1 MLPEGSNVVFI
12 AVGGALVLLI
22 ALLGIV
28 ASYYTRVPPNKVAV
42 VFGKRSRD
50 AEGRG
55 TGFRLVQGGGF
66 MKWPVVTA
74 VEWISLEVMPI
85 PVTTTAAVTI
95 DGVPVRVDALANIK
109 IGSTESLQRAA
120 AERFLTMQANEIH
133 QLVQQTME
141 GHLRAIVGT
150 MTVEDLIRNRAA
162 FSNNLVEQSAKDLE
176 TMGLIIDN
184 MPIRDIQDENGYID
198 ALGKKRIAEVR
209 RDAQIGMAEAQRDAD
224 LKSAAARQVGETAKI
239 QADVGIAQAERDKRI
254 SVAQFDAQAN
264 SERAKADQ
272 AGPLAS
278 AQALQAVKIE
288 QVKIDE
294 NERKANIA
302 VQEQEALRKEQEL
315 IATVIRPAEAEK
327 QRLIIDAEA
336 KRQAAIVA
344 AGAEQQA
351 AVLRAQGQR
360 DARIVQA
367 EADQAER
374 ERMGLGDGAKARAT
388 GEGEAESVRVRGIA
402 EGEAIRARLVAEAE
416 GMREKAAAWR
426 EYGDA
431 AVLQMLLER
440 YPAMIAAMSG
450 PMQAIGQGLAA
461 VDRISVVDIGGG
473 DGKEAAVGRLVNQVP
488 QQFLALNEQIKALFG
503 IDMAAMLSE
512 KMHAQQ
518 QAPGKAPTP
527 KTHPAPQTP
536 PPAAPEE
543 TEQA

>member
-42 VFGKRSRD
+42 VFGKRGRD
-50 AEGRG
+50 MEGRQ

-120 AERFLTMQANEIH
+120 AERFLTMQEAEIH

-162 FSNNLVEQSAKDLE
+162 FSNNLVDQSAKDLE

-224 LKSAAARQVGETAKI
+224 LKSADARKMGETAKI
-239 QADVGIAQAERDKRI
+239 QADVGIAEAERDKRI
-254 SVAQFDAQAN
+254 SLAQFDAQAN
-264 SERAKADQ
+264 AERAKADQ

-278 AQALQAVKIE
+278 AQAMQAVKVESVKVDEIE
-288 QVKIDE
+288 
-294 NERKANIA
+294 RRANIA
-302 VQEQEALRKEQEL
+302 VQEQEALRKEKEL
-315 IATVIRPAEAEK
+315 VATVIRPAEAEK
-327 QRLIIDAEA
+327 QRVVIDAEA

-344 AGAEQQA
+344 AEAEQQA
-351 AVLRAQGQR
+351 AVLRAQGER
-360 DARIVQA
+360 D
-367 EADQAER
+367 
-374 ERMGLGDGAKARAT
+374 
-388 GEGEAESVRVRGIA
+388 
-402 EGEAIRARLVAEAE
+402 AIRARLVAEAE

-440 YPAMIAAMSG
+440 YPEMISAMSG

-473 DGKEAAVGRLVNQVP
+473 DGRDAAVSRLINQVP
-488 QQFLALNEQIKALFG
+488 QQFLALNEQVKALFG
-503 IDMAAMLSE
+503 IDMAAMLNE
-512 KMHAQQ
+512 KLRGQQ
-518 QAPGKAPTP
+518 QAQAARPTP
-527 KTHPAPQTP
+527 QTHPAPQTP
-536 PPAAPEE
+536 PPAVPDE
-543 TEQA
+543 TTQA

>member
-1 MLPEGSNVVFI
+1 MLPEGSNVIFI

-42 VFGKRSRD
+42 VFGKRGRD
-50 AEGRG
+50 PEGRQI
-55 TGFRLVQGGGF
+55 GFRLVQGGGF

-120 AERFLTMQANEIH
+120 AERFLTMKTDEIH

-264 SERAKADQ
+264 AERAKADQ

-278 AQALQAVKIE
+278 AQAMQAVKVE
-288 QVKIDE
+288 SVKVDE
-294 NERKANIA
+294 IERKANIA
-302 VQEQEALRKEQEL
+302 VQQQEAMRKEQEL
-315 IATVIRPAEAEK
+315 VATVIRPAEAEK
-327 QRLIIDAEA
+327 QRVVIDADA

-344 AGAEQQA
+344 AEAEKQA
-351 AVLRAQGQR
+351 AVLRAQGER
-360 DARIVQA
+360 DARMVRA

-374 ERMGLGDGAKARAT
+374 ERQGLGDGAKARAT

-440 YPAMIAAMSG
+440 YPEMISAMSG
-450 PMQAIGQGLAA
+450 PMQAIGQGLSA

-473 DGKEAAVGRLVNQVP
+473 ADKDAAVSRLINQVP
-488 QQFLALNEQIKALFG
+488 QQFLALNEQVKALFG
-503 IDMAAMLSE
+503 VDMAAMLNE
-512 KMHAQQ
+512 KLRGQ
-518 QAPGKAPTP
+518 QAAQAAAAP
-527 KTHPAPQTP
+527 THPAPQTP
-536 PPAAPEE
+536 PPATAEE
-543 TEQA
+543 TSQE